1 MTALPTE
8 LLSRLSASP
17 TIRSAYPIIFR
28 FEQSAKTHPDP
39 KRLIYARIL
48 GYLMLEGP
56 SDEARVATAREV
68 LSCVDED
75 ALAANGKMYYDH
87 YIRACKHLR

>member
-1 MTALPTE
+1 
-8 LLSRLSASP
+8 
-17 TIRSAYPIIFR
+17 
-28 FEQSAKTHPDP
+28 
-39 KRLIYARIL
+39 
-48 GYLMLEGP
+48 MLEGP

-87 YIRACKHLR
+87 YIRACKYLR